1 MRRLIVNADDFGRS
15 PQVNAAV
22 IHAHRYGVLT
32 SASLMV
38 AEPAA
43 EEAAL
48 LARECPELDVGL
60 HVVACNGRSVL
71 PASQI
76 RGLVDDH
83 GRFLPG
89 EARAGLRYALRPGLR
104 RALRD
109 EFRAQIERHL
119 SLMGYLNHLNGHHN
133 LHLHPTLAGILID
146 LAAEYHIP
154 CLRLVRE
161 PIASSL
167 PISRDHWPRKLRDHV
182 IFRWL
187 SGRAGRRMRSRGL
200 TGNDCLFGFH
210 QTGRLSERYVLS
222 VLERLPEEST
232 TEFYFHPAME
242 TGGVLPMWPSQSVE
256 TAILTSP
263 AVRRAVEGHGI
274 RLTTF
279 RELAGRHALQRGR
292 TARSAGRL
300 PV

>member
-22 IHAHRYGVLT
+22 IHAHRCGILT

-38 AEPAA
+38 AEPGA

-48 LARECPELDVGL
+48 LARECPDLDVGL

-71 PASQI
+71 PARQI
-76 RGLVDDH
+76 RGLVDDS

-89 EARAGLRYALRPGLR
+89 EAHAGLRYALRPGLR

-119 SLMGYLNHLNGHHN
+119 ALMGYLHHLNGHHN

-146 LAAEYHIP
+146 LAAEYRVP

-161 PIASSL
+161 PVLTSL
-167 PISRDHWPRKLRDHV
+167 SISRDHSLRKLRDH
-182 IFRWL
+182 ILFRWL
-187 SGRAGRRMRSRGL
+187 SGRAERRMRSRGV
-200 TGNDCLFGFH
+200 TGNDCVFGFH
-210 QTGRLSERYVLS
+210 QTGRLSEPYVLK
-222 VLERLPEEST
+222 VLERLPDEST
-232 TEFYFHPAME
+232 TELYLHPAME
-242 TGGVLPMWPSQSVE
+242 AAGAPPMWPSQSVE
-256 TAILTSP
+256 TALLTSP
-263 AVRRAVEGHGI
+263 VVRRTIEERGI
-274 RLTTF
+274 SLITY
-279 RELAGRHALQRGR
+279 RELAGRQVVERGKS
-292 TARSAGRL
+292 ASSAGRL

>member
-15 PQVNAAV
+15 PQVNVAV
-22 IHAHRYGVLT
+22 IRAHRCGILT
-32 SASLMV
+32 STSLMV

-43 EEAAL
+43 EAAAH
-48 LARECPELDVGL
+48 LARDCPELDVGL
-60 HVVACNGRSVL
+60 HIVACNGRSVL
-71 PASQI
+71 PARQI
-76 RGLVDDH
+76 PGLVDDR

-89 EARAGLRYALRPGLR
+89 EAQAGIRYALRPGLR
-104 RALRD
+104 RSLRD

-119 SLMGYLNHLNGHHN
+119 ELIGYLNHLNGHHN

-146 LAAEYHIP
+146 LATEYHIS

-161 PIASSL
+161 PVIASLS
-167 PISRDHWPRKLRDHV
+167 ISRDHWPRKLRDHV
-182 IFRWL
+182 LFTWL
-187 SGRAGRRMRSRGL
+187 SGRAVRRMRSRGL
-200 TGNDCLFGFH
+200 VGNDCLFGFH
-210 QTGRLSERYVLS
+210 QTGRLSEHYV
-222 VLERLPEEST
+222 VKALECLPDEST

-242 TGGVLPMWPSQSVE
+242 ASGALPMWPSQLVE

-263 AVRRAVEGHGI
+263 AVRRTIEERGI

-279 RELAGRHALQRGR
+279 RELAGRRVIERGK
-292 TARSAGRL
+292 TASSAGRL